1 MMVNFAVHGMP
12 VHSIPFVIEGRAC
25 MLNRYPLWKYLLILV
40 VLVVGLIYSLP
51 NLFPEDPA
59 IQISSAQGDSLDA
72 HQINRIE
79 AALIENDIEIKALEE
94 MNGQW
99 LVRLRHDD
107 DQLDA
112 RDIAADLVDDDTTVA
127 LNLAEA
133 TPGWLQ
139 AFSASPMTLGLDLR
153 GGVHFLLEVDMD
165 AALTQRLEVNAS
177 AMRELLR
184 GERIRYR
191 NTEVA
196 ERTLSIDFA
205 SAEDRDTA
213 RSLISRDFP
222 DFEYSS
228 EGDGRASTLVMTLS
242 DQLVSEIQ
250 DYAINQNLTTLRN
263 RVNELGVAEPMVQR
277 QGPNQIVVE
286 LPGIQDTVA
295 AKRIVGATANLEF
308 RLEARN
314 DAPQNETE
322 SLSFRNEPSRS
333 AELMRDVIIT
343 GDSVSSASNSF
354 DENGRPQVNIDLD
367 GTGGTL
373 MNRATRTNIGRNMA
387 VLFIE
392 HKSEDT
398 VVTDPETGE
407 ETIEREPYV
416 ERGLISLATIQS
428 ALGNSFRITG
438 LDSPTEAAELAL
450 LLRSGSLAAPIY
462 FVQERTIGPSLGA
475 ENIERGLLSVQI
487 GLLLVVL
494 FMLVR
499 YKVFGV
505 FANIA
510 LALNLTLLVAV
521 MSMLGATLTLP
532 GIAGIVLTLGMAVDA
547 NVLIFERIRE
557 ELRNGM
563 SVQQAIQAGYE
574 RAFTSIVDANITT
587 LLVAVI
593 LFSIGSGP
601 VKGFA
606 VTLSIGILT
615 SLFTALMVTRAMVN
629 LAYGSK
635 PVKKLWI

>member
-1 MMVNFAVHGMP
+1 
-12 VHSIPFVIEGRAC
+12 

-51 NLFPEDPA
+51 NLFPADPA
-59 IQISSAQGDSLDA
+59 IQVSDAQGNALDER
-72 HQINRIE
+72 QIDRVEE
-79 AALIENDIEIKALEE
+79 ALSERDIAVKAVEE
-94 MNGQW
+94 TNGQW
-99 LVRLRHDD
+99 LIRLQSDD

-112 RDIAADLVDDDTTVA
+112 RDIAADVLGPNATVA
-127 LNLAEA
+127 LNLADA
-133 TPGWLQ
+133 TPEWLQ
-139 AFSASPMTLGLDLR
+139 AFAASPMTLGLDLR
-153 GGVHFLLEVDMD
+153 GGVHFLLEVDME

-184 GERIRYR
+184 SERIRYR
-191 NTEVA
+191 NTTIDD
-196 ERTLSIDFA
+196 RSLSIDFA
-205 SAEDRDTA
+205 SSEDRDAA
-213 RSLISRDFP
+213 RRLISRDFP
-222 DFEYSS
+222 NFEYTN
-228 EGDGRASTLVMTLS
+228 EGDGRASSLVMTLS
-242 DQLVSEIQ
+242 DMTVNEIQ

-277 QGPNQIVVE
+277 QGPSQIVVE
-286 LPGIQDTVA
+286 LPGVQDTVA

-314 DAPQNETE
+314 DTPDAETE
-322 SLSFRNEPSRS
+322 RFEFRNDPSRS

-354 DENGRPQVNIDLD
+354 DENGRPQVNINLD

-392 HKSEDT
+392 HKSEDRIE
-398 VVTDPETGE
+398 VDPETGE
-407 ETIEREPYV
+407 ETIVREPYT

-505 FANIA
+505 FANVA

-563 SVQQAIQAGYE
+563 SIQQAIYAGYE

-593 LFSIGSGP
+593 LFSIGTGP

-615 SLFTALMVTRAMVN
+615 SMFTALLVTRAMVN
-629 LAYGSK
+629 LTYGGK